1 MKFFAHIGK
10 YIILLKNA
18 LSKPE
23 KPKMYYRQITM
34 ELEKIGINSI
44 GIVVI
49 ISFFFGAVITLQ
61 TANNMENPLF
71 PDYLVGLTTR
81 DSMLLEFTSTILCL
95 ILAGKVGSNIASEI
109 GTMRVTE
116 QIDALEIMGVNS
128 ASFLIFPKIIAAV
141 FIFPFLSLIS
151 MVVGLFGGWVI
162 GIVTGEVP
170 SQEYIYGIR
179 YAFIP
184 FYMLYGIVKTVIFSF
199 LIITVSS
206 YFGYYTEGGAL
217 DVGRA
222 STKAVVNSMV
232 SILIFNLIITQL
244 MLL

>member
-1 MKFFAHIGK
+1 MVFFAHIGK

-18 LSKPE
+18 LAKPE
-23 KPKMYYRQITM
+23 KPRVYYRQIVM

-71 PDYLVGLTTR
+71 PNYLVGLSTR
-81 DSMLLEFTSTILCL
+81 DTMLLEFTSTILCL

-128 ASFLIFPKIIAAV
+128 ASFLIFPKIVAAV

-151 MVVGLFGGWVI
+151 MIVGLYGGWVI
-162 GIVTGEVP
+162 GIVTGAV
-170 SQEYIYGIR
+170 SSSEYVYGIR

-184 FYMLYGIVKTVIFSF
+184 FYMIYGIVKTIVFSF
-199 LIITVSS
+199 LIVTISS
-206 YFGYYTEGGAL
+206 YFGYYTDGGAL
-217 DVGRA
+217 DVGRS